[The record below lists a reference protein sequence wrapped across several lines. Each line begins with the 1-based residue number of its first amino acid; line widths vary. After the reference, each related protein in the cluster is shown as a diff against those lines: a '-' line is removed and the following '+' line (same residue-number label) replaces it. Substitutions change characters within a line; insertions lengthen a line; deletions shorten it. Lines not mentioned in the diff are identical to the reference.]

1 MVGRTVT
8 HSYSGLAKRRFPG
21 LVNSV
26 AVAYHSCLAL
36 PEAFTQL
43 RAHLSWSMPTWE
55 MDGEEE
61 EVEGDRGAEAVH
73 RHGQGAAA
81 AHAAAHASTAAATAV
96 I

>member
-1 MVGRTVT
+1 MVNFIIA
-8 HSYSGLAKRRFPG
+8 L
-21 LVNSV
+21 
-26 AVAYHSCLAL
+26 AYHLCLAL
-36 PEAFTQL
+36 PAAFTQPGD
-43 RAHLSWSMPTWE
+43 HLSWSSPTWE